1 MNCGAVIAA
10 AGLSSRMGDFK
21 PLLCLSE
28 GTIIQR
34 VVQSLQQAGADPVV
48 VVVGY
53 KAEAIERH
61 LAGSGVHFVRN
72 EAYAETEMFDSIR
85 LGLQRLAGQ
94 CDRVFLTP
102 GDVPLVRPGTL
113 QCMLACKG
121 PAVRPLCEGRPGHPL
136 LLDAA
141 AAAAVADYT
150 GPHGLMGAV
159 RSLGIPL
166 DGVETGDPGVLLE
179 ADTPEDFQLLRS
191 RDMELRS
198 AGQLWPDMQVQ
209 IRKHSAILTPEVAQ
223 LLEMIDHTGSIQSA
237 CFCTHMSYSRGWNL
251 VKALEQELDWP
262 VVTSQKGGAARGG
275 SALTAQGR
283 LLLQS
288 YQRFREALKAEAE
301 RLFSL
306 HFPPEIQPR
315 NP

>member
-1 MNCGAVIAA
+1 MNCGAVIAT

-34 VVQSLQQAGADPVV
+34 VVQTLQQVGAAPVM

-61 LAGSGVHFVRN
+61 LANTGVHFVRN

-85 LGLQRLAGQ
+85 LGLQHLPVP
-94 CDRVFLTP
+94 CDRIFLTP
-102 GDVPLVRPGTL
+102 GDIPLVRPETL
-113 QCMLACKG
+113 RHLLNHKV
-121 PAVRPLCEGRPGHPL
+121 PAIRPLYEGRPGHPL
-136 LLDAA
+136 LLDIDSAMA
-141 AAAAVADYT
+141 IADYT
-150 GPHGLMGAV
+150 GPNGLMGAI
-159 RSLGIPL
+159 RSLNIPL
-166 DGVETGDPGVLLE
+166 VGVETDDPGVLLE

-198 AGQLWPDMQVQ
+198 AGLLWPDMQVQ
-209 IRKHSAILTPEVAQ
+209 IRKHSVLLTPEVAQ

-251 VKALEQELDWP
+251 IKSLEQELGWP
-262 VVTSQKGGAARGG
+262 VVTSQKGGVARGG
-275 SALTAQGR
+275 SVLTERGR
-283 LLLQS
+283 SLLQS
-288 YQRFREALKAEAE
+288 YQRFREALKVEAE

-315 NP
+315 TP